1 MERGTRTISNNNA
14 VGSSPSRRS
23 AVRDAHDAGSRVAVT
38 DSDPLA
44 DVGTA
49 VRRALA
55 ARTSD
60 PHLIDDLTQET
71 LLRLSRSDL
80 QLTAD
85 EKRAYAVVTARN
97 LLTSHFRSQ
106 SVQRRHQ
113 HLLVEPDG
121 ATDPEQRTIDN
132 EESAALASA
141 LTRVDPGERDLLLRH
156 EVTGTDLATLAGEA
170 DVSSGAIAMRLA
182 RARANLRLEF
192 LLVFRRLSLPTPQC
206 RPVLL
211 ALAAG
216 DRRRQAQLD
225 AVGHVA
231 TCPTCEEL
239 IGPMTERDRRV
250 AAWFLLP
257 LADLWRR
264 LRRTFRSWWVRAAT
278 AGMLVAAAGG
288 LIVLVDGPSG
298 ADEISSRPRSPTSTV
313 PVATEPNPATTT
325 VASVGT
331 VAPPPPPVPPTSAA
345 AAVPAVASSAP
356 GTPPPPTE
364 PVPPPTAPVPD
375 TGPACPPAVPLTDV
389 ELPAAV
395 GCPFAV
401 TVVTVVAIPSGAEL
415 SASAGAMT
423 VAIRL
428 EGGALPL
435 PGTPGVRI
443 TIAGTVEEASSP
455 SQLAVSVGAGD
466 VRLAG

>member
-1 MERGTRTISNNNA
+1 M
-14 VGSSPSRRS
+14 
-23 AVRDAHDAGSRVAVT
+23 T
-38 DSDPLA
+38 DSDALA

-71 LLRLSRSDL
+71 LLRLARSERE
-80 QLTAD
+80 LTAD
-85 EKRAYAVVTARN
+85 EQRAYAVVTARN

-113 HLLVEPDG
+113 HRLVEHDG
-121 ATDPEQRTIDN
+121 ATDPEQRTIEN

-216 DRRRQAQLD
+216 DRRRQAQLN

-239 IGPMTERDRRV
+239 VVPMTERDRRV
-250 AAWFLLP
+250 AAWIVVP
-257 LADLWRR
+257 LGDLWRR
-264 LRRTFRSWWVRAAT
+264 LRRAFRSWWVRVAT
-278 AGMLVAAAGG
+278 VGMVLAVVGG
-288 LIVLVDGPSG
+288 LIVLVGDPRG
-298 ADEISSRPRSPTSTV
+298 ADDASGGPPS
-313 PVATEPNPATTT
+313 ATRAAPAATDPNPATTAAT
-325 VASVGT
+325 AGI
-331 VAPPPPPVPPTSAA
+331 VAPPPPPVPPTTAA
-345 AAVPAVASSAP
+345 AAVPGVAAS
-356 GTPPPPTE
+356 TPDTSPPPTTSM
-364 PVPPPTAPVPD
+364 PPPTAASSGP
-375 TGPACPPAVPLTDV
+375 PACPPPVALTDI
-389 ELPAAV
+389 ELPTAV

-401 TVVTVVAIPSGAEL
+401 TVVTVVGIPSGAEL
-415 SASAGAMT
+415 AATAGT
-423 VAIRL
+423 TSVAIRL
-428 EGGALPL
+428 IGGALPL
-435 PGTPGVRI
+435 TVTPGVGI
-443 TIAGTVEEASSP
+443 TIVGTVEGATSP
-455 SQLAVSVGAGD
+455 SQLTVTVDAGD
-466 VRLAG
+466 IHLAG